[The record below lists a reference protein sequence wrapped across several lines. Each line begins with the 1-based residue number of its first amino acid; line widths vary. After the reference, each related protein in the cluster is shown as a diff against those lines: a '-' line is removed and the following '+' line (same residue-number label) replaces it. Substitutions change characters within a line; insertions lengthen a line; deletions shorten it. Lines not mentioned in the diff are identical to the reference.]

1 MEKRHYECF
10 NNNILSPKYKILQIL
25 YSEKLN
31 FGVSKCWCNV
41 ILELK

>member
-25 YSEKLN
+25 YSEK
-31 FGVSKCWCNV
+31 SK
-41 ILELK
+41 